1 MLTPSSAHAVRK
13 EGRKVHVHWDF
24 TWFAVT
30 TYFVANYVEFCKKK
44 TRNFTGSSRFITA
57 LHKRGKLKPL
67 PAEWGLFSKLGGASQ
82 FVEIKGE
89 KMVDIR

>member
-1 MLTPSSAHAVRK
+1 MKNMVKNENDPLTPYSEALH
-13 EGRKVHVHWDF
+13 
-24 TWFAVT
+24 
-30 TYFVANYVEFCKKK
+30 FVPNFVEFCKN
-44 TRNFTGSSRFITA
+44 RNFTGSSRFITA

>member
-44 TRNFTGSSRFITA
+44 KHAILRGLPDLLQYYISRGIT
-57 LHKRGKLKPL
+57 
-67 PAEWGLFSKLGGASQ
+67 
-82 FVEIKGE
+82 
-89 KMVDIR
+89 